1 MDHLEIA
8 ASGFISKNSVPCRD
22 SKPSHKQP
30 VTCQV
35 CTGANADGYCK
46 DCHQFLCLN
55 CFQIH
60 TKFGTNA
67 THKLTSL
74 QETSATSVG
83 EEVKQALTMNCPK
96 HDDPL
101 RVFCETC
108 EELICRDCTIQTH
121 KDHNYDLASNC
132 YNKHYQILES
142 TLNAVENKKNDVM
155 IKITD
160 LTDRESEIKEQ
171 GELVKQE
178 IDLMAEE
185 MIDAIRQSAKNL
197 KGEVDSV
204 TDIKVQVV
212 TSQKKSADRSCGRL
226 EECSGYVKQSLE
238 MDTHQQVLSSK
249 KQMMERM
256 NGVME
261 EINVEDYNLIEK
273 SDVRFIKNKKIELH
287 HIGDVSY
294 TTSGLLQFKVKKIN
308 SHQVTLENDSFSFPL
323 SIESPNSSLVTVP
336 LSSLSCSVISS
347 TPINTT
353 VTTTDHPGVYRIHC
367 TPVIRGSHQV
377 NIRVGDIQLESV
389 SVVVPFN
396 SYLDTITPIR
406 TIDGFAGP
414 FGVAISN
421 DGHVVVAERSG
432 NRVTVL
438 DEQKKKI
445 KSFSTCGGDIKFSS
459 PRGIAITP
467 DNFILVTD
475 EHKIQ
480 KISMDGKLIAS
491 VGQYGTKPLEFNYPV
506 WYYHFLYN
514 WTNLCSRL

>member
-1 MDHLEIA
+1 M
-8 ASGFISKNSVPCRD
+8 
-22 SKPSHKQP
+22 
-30 VTCQV
+30 
-35 CTGANADGYCK
+35 CTAANADGYCK
-46 DCHQFLCLN
+46 DCCQFLCLN

-60 TKFGTNA
+60 TKFGSNA

-74 QETSATSVG
+74 QETATSVR

-108 EELICRDCTIQTH
+108 EELICRDCTIRTH
-121 KDHNYDLASNC
+121 KDHNYDLVSNC
-132 YNKHYQILES
+132 YNKHYQILQS
-142 TLNAVENKKNDVM
+142 TLNAVEKKKKDLM

-178 IDLMAEE
+178 IDVMEEE
-185 MIDAIRQSAKNL
+185 MIDAIRQSTRNL
-197 KGEVDSV
+197 RGEVDSV
-204 TDIKVQVV
+204 TDSKLQVV
-212 TSQKKSADRSCGRL
+212 TSQKKSAERSCGRL

-249 KQMMERM
+249 KPMMERM

-261 EINVEDYNLIEK
+261 EINVEDYTPIEK
-273 SDVRFIKNKKIELH
+273 CDVRFIKNEKIELP

-294 TTSGLLQFKVKKIN
+294 TTSGLHQCKVKKIN
-308 SHQVTLENDSFSFPL
+308 SHQVTLENNSFSFPL
-323 SIESPNSSLVTVP
+323 SIESSNSSLVTVP

-377 NIRVGDIQLESV
+377 NIRVNGIQLESV

-396 SYLDTITPIR
+396 PYVDTITPIR
-406 TIDGFAGP
+406 TIEGLDGP

-421 DGHVVVAERSG
+421 DGHVVVTENSG

-438 DEQKKKI
+438 DKEGKKI
-445 KSFSTCGGDIKFSS
+445 KSFSTSGDIKFSR

-475 EHKIQ
+475 NHKIQ

-491 VGQYGTKPLEFNYPV
+491 VGQEGTKPLEFNESI
-506 WYYHFLYN
+506 WYYHFPYN
-514 WTNLCSRL
+514 WTNLCSRS